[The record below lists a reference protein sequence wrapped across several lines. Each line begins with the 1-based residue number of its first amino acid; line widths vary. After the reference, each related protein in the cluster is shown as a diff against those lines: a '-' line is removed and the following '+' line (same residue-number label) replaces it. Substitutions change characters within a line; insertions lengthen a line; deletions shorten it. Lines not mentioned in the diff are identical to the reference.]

1 MLPALHLTLPG
12 SWNTRQWAVPLIVTL
27 CLAPCILTAQTY
39 FGIKAGPNVSHF
51 RMTKIP
57 SQFGDSSLGQ
67 LYGFQAGVIAEQ
79 PIGRHLALGAELLGA
94 MKGGQWSL
102 APVGAPAGEETL
114 SELYYLNLP
123 IFLRL
128 IPVERWSVDAG
139 IEGGYLL
146 GSSEEALFMERADF
160 SWLLGASFQISRAF
174 LASLRYTLGNVRVGE
189 GQFVDEDT
197 GIRGLYYFRTRSLQL
212 SVAYFW

>member
-1 MLPALHLTLPG
+1 MPPVLRTILSKARNTGQWNFVLLP
-12 SWNTRQWAVPLIVTL
+12 IF
-27 CLAPCILTAQTY
+27 CLAPCLSSGQTY
-39 FGIKAGPNVSHF
+39 FGVKAGPNISHF

-57 SQFGDSSLGQ
+57 SAFGDSSLGQ
-67 LYGFQAGVIAEQ
+67 LYGFQAGVAAEQ
-79 PIGRHLALGAELLGA
+79 PIGRHLVLGAELLGV

-102 APVGAPAGEETL
+102 APVGAVGAETR

-146 GSSEEALFMERADF
+146 GSSDEAIFMERADF
-160 SWLLGASFQISRAF
+160 AWLLGASFHISRSF
-174 LASLRYTLGNVRVGE
+174 LASLRYSLGNVRVGE
-189 GQFVDEDT
+189 GQFRDEDT
-197 GIRGLYYFRTRSLQL
+197 GINGVYYFRTRSLQL

>member
-1 MLPALHLTLPG
+1 MLPA
-12 SWNTRQWAVPLIVTL
+12 PLSNSLNALLWVLIICSSIFPRL
-27 CLAPCILTAQTY
+27 SSAQTY
-39 FGIKAGPNVSHF
+39 FGIKAGPNISHF

-67 LYGFQAGVIAEQ
+67 LYGFQAGVVVEQ
-79 PIGRHLALGAELLGA
+79 PIGQHLTLGAELLGA
-94 MKGGQWSL
+94 LKGGQWSL
-102 APVGAPAGEETL
+102 APVGSAGEETF
-114 SELYYLNLP
+114 SKLYYLNLP

-174 LASLRYTLGNVRVGE
+174 LASLRYTLGSVRAGE